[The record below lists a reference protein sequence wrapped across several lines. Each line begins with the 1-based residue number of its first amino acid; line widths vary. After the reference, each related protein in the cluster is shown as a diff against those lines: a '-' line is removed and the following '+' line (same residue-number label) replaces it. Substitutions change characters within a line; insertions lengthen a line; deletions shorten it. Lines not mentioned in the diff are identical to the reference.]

1 MSGAPNAGDAPGS
14 GGDPADQN
22 DEQSFG
28 DNAYT
33 SSLNGMQ
40 YSIGY
45 KPLASGA
52 LAVALESRDGED
64 GGDSGGGKGFKH
76 LFDTA
81 SDKVDIRFKVQA
93 ELSGFSA
100 AGAYQIVSGNTAAA
114 KLQFKNLKG
123 HVTAAFVGRL
133 GEPGNKGLK
142 IPIMHLPISF
152 NVPLPVEGI
161 PFVVQLGGDFLL
173 SVFLAGN
180 HATLSVNGAY
190 DFSGQSG
197 LTYTSAGLTDNSSF
211 SGAQPAVTN
220 YQGASLGVSAV
231 MLAAQLPRIGFGLSV
246 TGAASTI
253 AFFDV
258 VHVLTM
264 TQAADAGAMMLTP
277 RCKRISYN
285 AVGHVGVET
294 QILLLPIPAVQQW
307 ATDKLSGKRE
317 VFNQSKEVLDPP
329 VKGCEVNLESSR
341 RRSESAGG
349 PMSTTFAA
357 MATLTPRRSHPR
369 FSKAGSR
376 RPPFEHRCDGRT
388 PAPPGAA
395 PSSCS

>member
-1 MSGAPNAGDAPGS
+1 
-14 GGDPADQN
+14 
-22 DEQSFG
+22 
-28 DNAYT
+28 
-33 SSLNGMQ
+33 MQ

-45 KPLASGA
+45 LPKASGA
-52 LAVALESRDGED
+52 LSVTLESRDAED

-76 LFDTA
+76 LFETA
-81 SDKVDIRFKVQA
+81 SDNVDVRFKVQA
-93 ELSGFSA
+93 DLSGFSA
-100 AGAYQIVSGNTAAA
+100 AGAYQIVSGNTTAA

-133 GEPGNKGLK
+133 GQPGNKGLK
-142 IPIMHLPISF
+142 IPMMHLPISF
-152 NVPLPVEGI
+152 NVPLPIEGI

-197 LTYTSAGLTDNSSF
+197 LTYTNGGLSDNTSL
-211 SGAQPAVTN
+211 SGAPPAVTN

-253 AFFDV
+253 AFIDV

-277 RCKRISYN
+277 RCKRITYN

-294 QILLLPIPAVQQW
+294 QILVLPVPAVQQW
-307 ATDKLSGKRE
+307 ASDKLSGKKE

-329 VKGCEVNLESSR
+329 VKGCEVN
-341 RRSESAGG
+341 
-349 PMSTTFAA
+349 
-357 MATLTPRRSHPR
+357 
-369 FSKAGSR
+369 
-376 RPPFEHRCDGRT
+376 
-388 PAPPGAA
+388 
-395 PSSCS
+395 

>member
-1 MSGAPNAGDAPGS
+1 
-14 GGDPADQN
+14 
-22 DEQSFG
+22 
-28 DNAYT
+28 
-33 SSLNGMQ
+33 MQ

-45 KPLASGA
+45 KPHPSGA
-52 LAVALESRDGED
+52 LTVALESRDGED
-64 GGDSGGGKGFKH
+64 GGDSGGSKVFKH

-100 AGAYQIVSGNTAAA
+100 AGAYQIVSGNTTAA

-133 GEPGNKGLK
+133 GQPGNKGLK

-152 NVPLPVEGI
+152 NVPLPIEGI

-190 DFSGQSG
+190 DFSGESG
-197 LTYTSAGLTDNSSF
+197 LTYTGAGLTDNTSM

-253 AFFDV
+253 AFIDV

-277 RCKRISYN
+277 RCKRITYN

-294 QILLLPIPAVQQW
+294 QVLLLPIPAVQQW
-307 ATDKLSGKRE
+307 ATDKLSGKKE

-329 VKGCEVNLESSR
+329 VKGCEIN
-341 RRSESAGG
+341 
-349 PMSTTFAA
+349 
-357 MATLTPRRSHPR
+357 
-369 FSKAGSR
+369 
-376 RPPFEHRCDGRT
+376 
-388 PAPPGAA
+388 
-395 PSSCS
+395 